1 MVLRECLP
9 MSKNASRIEA
19 FVNFVHHYL
28 IWIIVA
34 SYVLASMLPEFG
46 LWLRHVELGRVNIF
60 QAQFNLSLP
69 TLMLALLLFNAGVSV
84 KVEELFHLAKTPAV
98 LISGLLGNLAIP
110 LLFITLISFT
120 MRLWHDPEEAQQILV
135 GLALVAA
142 MPIAGASTAW
152 SQNANGNLALS
163 LGLVLITT
171 LLSPLLS
178 PLVFH
183 SVGYITTGDY
193 SEDLHELASGEVVGF
208 LGAWVITP
216 SLLGIGA
223 RRLIGEANLSAIKPH
238 LKLVNFCVLVL
249 LNYSNAS
256 ITLPE
261 VISQPDIDFM
271 GILLIIVLAL
281 CLCAFGTGYL
291 IARLFQLDQQ
301 RMVSLVFG
309 LGMNN
314 NGTGLVLA
322 SMALVDHPL
331 VMLPI
336 IFYNLIQ
343 HLVASLVDRTL
354 FQRA

>member
-1 MVLRECLP
+1 
-9 MSKNASRIEA
+9 MSHNTNRIEA
-19 FVNFVHHYL
+19 FANLVHHYL

-34 SYVLASMLPEFG
+34 SYMLASILPEFG
-46 LWLRHVELGRVNIF
+46 LWLRHVELGSVNIF
-60 QAQFNLSLP
+60 QARFTISLP
-69 TLMLALLLFNAGVSV
+69 PFMLALLLFNAGIGV
-84 KVEELFHLAKTPAV
+84 KVDELFRQARTPGV
-98 LISGLLGNLAIP
+98 LIGGLLGNLAIP
-110 LLFITLISFT
+110 LLISALISYT

-152 SQNANGNLALS
+152 SQNADGNLALS
-163 LGLVLITT
+163 LGLVLFTT
-171 LLSPLLS
+171 LLSPLFS

-183 SVGYITTGDY
+183 SVGYMTTGDY

-216 SLLGIGA
+216 SLLGICA
-223 RRLIGEANLSAIKPH
+223 RRLIGEANFSVIKSH

-261 VISQPDIDFM
+261 VISQPDMDFI

-291 IARLFQLDQQ
+291 IARLFQLDRQ
-301 RMVSLVFG
+301 RMISLVFG

-343 HLVASLVDRTL
+343 HLVASLVDRTI
-354 FQRA
+354 FQRAYA